1 MKNEIDIIRDI
12 SSMFEKLEI
21 PYMLTGSIA
30 MNYYATPRMTR
41 DIDVVVEIGRE
52 NIEAL
57 VSTFSTD
64 YYISEV
70 AVREAIQAESMFNLI
85 HLESVIKVDCIVRK
99 NSEYRQIEFERRKK
113 IELDDFITYIVSK
126 EDLILSK
133 LVWGAESAH
142 SEMQLQDVVNLLR
155 SGYDEKYLE
164 SWANILE
171 VSNLLYEIRNA

>member
-12 SSMFEKLEI
+12 SSMFDKLEI

-133 LVWGAESAH
+133 LVWAESAH

>member
-12 SSMFEKLEI
+12 SSMFDKLEI

-85 HLESVIKVDCIVRK
+85 NLESVIKVDCIVRK

-133 LVWGAESAH
+133 LVWAESAH

>member
-1 MKNEIDIIRDI
+1 
-12 SSMFEKLEI
+12 MFDKLEI

-133 LVWGAESAH
+133 LVWAESAH

>member
-1 MKNEIDIIRDI
+1 
-12 SSMFEKLEI
+12 MFEKLEI

-133 LVWGAESAH
+133 LVWAESAH